1 MQWAPPSPDGRGGVG
16 ERRRYHLQNTVG
28 IFENVAVPE
37 TEHAIALSLKESRP
51 FCILRLPNGML
62 TPIDFNDK
70 PLPEA

>member
-1 MQWAPPSPDGRGGVG
+1 
-16 ERRRYHLQNTVG
+16 LQNTVG